1 MAQLDNGSWSI
12 CLAND
17 GDGRLSSFLTA
28 TICKTKQSFYHLR
41 TFFTPD
47 LTELQSTEMGQKQG
61 YLARIRSFSRN
72 AKLYVVHVFGM
83 DFIYG
88 TWEVLFN
95 LYLLAV
101 GFDAAFIGLRLI
113 IGGVAGALSALP
125 AGVVSDRIGRKASFI
140 TGDGGNAAF
149 SLIEITS
156 TSPTVLLVTPVFR
169 SIFGTLH
176 GVTEPPFMAENS
188 KALERVHL
196 FSVASGVR
204 TLAAML
210 GALAIAA
217 FPLLNATAAEK
228 IFYYRAAVAI
238 GIVGWFLS
246 LIPAL
251 LLREIVKDKPVK
263 RTRNPISLQNIQSRP
278 IVSRLLVSEGLI
290 AVGAGMALP
299 FLNVFFKQGLKTNEI
314 YIGTTFA
321 LGSLFL
327 ASASFAAPF
336 ASGRLGKVRAIF
348 VARTLSV
355 PFILVLA
362 YTALQPSLGPAAL
375 IASFAY
381 VARTTFMNMSGPID
395 QAFSMELLLPSER
408 ATVVGLE
415 STTSQ
420 VLSGVASLFGGLMI
434 NAGDFATPLLVMAL
448 LYFSSNI
455 LYLKFFKN
463 ARPIGLESELGIHG
477 S

>member
-1 MAQLDNGSWSI
+1 MRYFVN
-12 CLAND
+12 
-17 GDGRLSSFLTA
+17 RTVFLSQRGYDFS
-28 TICKTKQSFYHLR
+28 
-41 TFFTPD
+41 D
-47 LTELQSTEMGQKQG
+47 LTGLQTTELAQKPG
-61 YLARIRSFSRN
+61 YLGRIRSFSRN

-95 LYLLAV
+95 LYLLAI
-101 GFDAAFIGLRLI
+101 GFDASFIGLRLI
-113 IGGVAGALSALP
+113 IGGVAGAFSALP
-125 AGVVSDRIGRKASFI
+125 AGVISDRIGRKASFI

-149 SLIEITS
+149 SLVEITS
-156 TSPTVLLVTPVFR
+156 TNPVVLLVTPVFR
-169 SIFGTLH
+169 SMFGTLH

-204 TLAAML
+204 TIAAML

-217 FPLLNATAAEK
+217 FPLLNATATEK

-246 LIPAL
+246 LVPAL
-251 LLREIVKDKPVK
+251 LLREITKGNAV
-263 RTRNPISLQNIQSRP
+263 RRIRNPISLQNLQSRP
-278 IVSRLLVSEGLI
+278 VVFRLLVAEGLV

-299 FLNVFFKQGLKTNEI
+299 FLNVFFKKGLNTNEV
-314 YIGTTFA
+314 YIATTFA

-348 VARTLSV
+348 ATRTFSV
-355 PFILVLA
+355 PFILLLA
-362 YTALQPSLGPAAL
+362 YTAFQPAPASVAL

-381 VARTTFMNMSGPID
+381 IARTTFMNMSGPIA
-395 QAFSMELLLPSER
+395 QAFSMELLLPGER

-415 STTSQ
+415 STTGQ

-434 NAGDFATPLLVMAL
+434 NRGDFATPLLLMAL

-463 ARPIGLESELGIHG
+463 ARPVGLESELSTRG

>member
-1 MAQLDNGSWSI
+1 M
-12 CLAND
+12 
-17 GDGRLSSFLTA
+17 
-28 TICKTKQSFYHLR
+28 
-41 TFFTPD
+41 
-47 LTELQSTEMGQKQG
+47 
-61 YLARIRSFSRN
+61 
-72 AKLYVVHVFGM
+72 VHVFGM

-125 AGVVSDRIGRKASFI
+125 AGIISDRIGRKASFI
-140 TGDGGNAAF
+140 MGDGGNAAF

-156 TSPTVLLVTPVFR
+156 INYTVLLATPIFR
-169 SIFGTLH
+169 GIFGTLH

-188 KALERVHL
+188 KAPERVHL
-196 FSVASGVR
+196 FSVATGVR
-204 TLAAML
+204 TLAAMA

-217 FPLLNATAAEK
+217 FPLLNATAPER
-228 IFYYRAAVAI
+228 IFYYRAAVAV

-251 LLREIVKDKPVK
+251 LLREIAKERPVK
-263 RTRNPISLQNIQSRP
+263 KTRNPISLQNIQSRRV
-278 IVSRLLVSEGLI
+278 VSRLLVAEGLI
-290 AVGAGMALP
+290 SLGAGMALP
-299 FLNVFFKQGLKTNEI
+299 FLNVFFKQGLNTNEL

-327 ASASFAAPF
+327 ASASFVAPF

-348 VARTLSV
+348 AARTLSV
-355 PFILVLA
+355 PFILLLA
-362 YTALQPSLGPAAL
+362 YTALQPSLGPAAF

-381 VARTTFMNMSGPID
+381 IARTTFMNMSGPIA

-408 ATVVGLE
+408 ATFVGLQ

-420 VLSGVASLFGGLMI
+420 VLSGTASFIGGLMLSGG
-434 NAGDFATPLLVMAL
+434 NFATAL
-448 LYFSSNI
+448 LLMAFLYFTSNV
-455 LYLKFFKN
+455 LFFRFFKN
-463 ARPIGLESELGIHG
+463 ARPAGLESELNVQG